1 MNAFPPHISRRGA
14 LLGLGAAVALGR
26 ASLAVAAAPTAQ
38 RLVVVILRGALDGM
52 AAVVPYGDPA
62 LEALRPGLLPPQPGQ
77 QGGMLD
83 LGGFYGLHPALVGM
97 HELYAAGQL
106 LPVHAVAGHVRTR
119 SHFEAQDYMESGADQ
134 RLSSG
139 WLNRA
144 VLAMPPRPSAGAPL
158 SVGVALPLLL
168 RGPAPVGAYAPTGFA
183 QPQADL
189 YARLAALHDADPV
202 TGPAL
207 REGLA
212 ERGFTD
218 AQLSGAQLSRAQ
230 SMGAEAPRDKYAFAT
245 LAGTA
250 GRLLAAADG
259 PRVAAMELGGW
270 DTHAGQ
276 MQRLQGPLGQL
287 DAGLIALRDGLGSV
301 WAQTAILVM
310 TEFGRTAR
318 ANGTGGTDHGTGTVA
333 FLAGG
338 AIQGGR
344 VLADW
349 PGLGA
354 GRLLDG
360 RDLAPTLDL
369 RSLAKGLLAAHFGLS
384 TPALLKA
391 FPDSGAV
398 APTAGLIR
406 I

>member
-1 MNAFPPHISRRGA
+1 
-14 LLGLGAAVALGR
+14 
-26 ASLAVAAAPTAQ
+26 
-38 RLVVVILRGALDGM
+38 
-52 AAVVPYGDPA
+52 
-62 LEALRPGLLPPQPGQ
+62 LLPPQPGRE
-77 QGGMLD
+77 GGMLD
-83 LGGFYGLHPALVGM
+83 LGGFYGLHPALAGM
-97 HELYAAGQL
+97 HALYAAGQL

-119 SHFEAQDYMESGADQ
+119 SHFEAQDLMESGADE

-168 RGPAPVGAYAPTGFA
+168 RGPALVGAYAPTGFA
-183 QPQADL
+183 QPQPDL
-189 YARLAALHDADPV
+189 YARLAALHDADPI

-212 ERGFTD
+212 ERGFTN
-218 AQLSGAQLSRAQ
+218 AQLSGAQPT
-230 SMGAEAPRDKYAFAT
+230 GTEAPRDKYAFAT

-259 PRVAAMELGGW
+259 PRIAAMELGGW
-270 DTHAGQ
+270 DTHAAQ
-276 MQRLQGPLGQL
+276 MQRLPGPLSQL
-287 DAGLIALRDGLGSV
+287 DAGLIALRDAVGAA

-349 PGLGA
+349 PGLGE

-369 RSLAKGLLAAHFGLS
+369 RSLAKGLLASHLGLS
-384 TPALLKA
+384 TPALLHA
-391 FPDSGAV
+391 FPGSDAV

-406 I
+406 S